1 MRHLFIAQLRIADIL
16 GTSTPA
22 VNNCEER
29 EGWSEGGGDSP
40 YAVVKISVRKRVEGN
55 GQNRFLYY
63 VTVVKMKGK
72 FCSLLKRKL
81 QILMVVCR

>member
-29 EGWSEGGGDSP
+29 EGVREGGGSP
-40 YAVVKISVRKRVEGN
+40 YAFVKISARKRVEGREN
-55 GQNRFLYY
+55 LVRIG
-63 VTVVKMKGK
+63 
-72 FCSLLKRKL
+72 FC
-81 QILMVVCR
+81 IM